1 MARILLI
8 EDDDDLRWALSA
20 VLAKHGHLI
29 VDVAGGDD
37 AIQRF
42 DAAEPDVVITDVMM
56 ENGNGFEALLKVL
69 DLKRH
74 LPVIVM
80 SGDEGYLEDASRI
93 GATRTLLKPFDV
105 DALIVAIDEL
115 AEHTGV
121 MDPRKTAIR

>member
-42 DAAEPDVVITDVMM
+42 DDAEPDVVITDVMM

-69 DLKRH
+69 DLKRD

-80 SGDEGYLEDASRI
+80 SGDEGYLKDASRI
-93 GATRTLLKPFDV
+93 GATHTLLKPFDV
-105 DALIVAIDEL
+105 DALMTTIDEL
-115 AEHTGV
+115 AEGAGIV
-121 MDPRKTAIR
+121 GQRAAAFR